1 MVSDGVGML
10 KRLMGLVKYIVFAFC
25 VCTSSQSFSQNSQSY
40 AEYWTVEEFH
50 ELNPEQIKI
59 NKAFVE
65 GVRKPG
71 LKKPEFKNAVKIGI
85 VYPGLQ
91 ASDYWRRS
99 VASLEGRLNDLGLPY
114 TLFSH
119 FTKPVVNIR
128 EQSDTLGEFLE
139 SGVDYLIFTLN
150 VSRHKEL
157 IEKVMIAGRAK
168 LFLQNITTPLK
179 SFSNQHP
186 FQYVGF
192 DHAIGTQILAE
203 KYLRITGGHG
213 QYAILHGPR
222 GYVTDMRGGTF
233 LREMKKHKNMQLVD
247 SYYVGFDR
255 KRSYEAS
262 LEILATHPKL
272 DFIFSSSTD
281 IALGVLDALKETGKL
296 DTVMTNGWGGGSA
309 ELKSIEQ
316 GELNFTVMRLN
327 DDNGVAMADAISL
340 DQQGREEEVPIIFSG
355 DMVLV
360 DDTMSVDYVRE
371 LKKRA
376 FRYSK

>member
-1 MVSDGVGML
+1 MVT
-10 KRLMGLVKYIVFAFC
+10 RLVAFVKFAVFMFC
-25 VCTSSQSFSQNSQSY
+25 MCAPSLSYSETGNKY

-50 ELNPEQIKI
+50 NLNPEQLKI
-59 NKAFVE
+59 NKAFVDV
-65 GVRKPG
+65 VRKPV
-71 LKKPEFKNAVKIGI
+71 LNKIDFKNSVKIGI

-99 VASLEGRLNDLGLPY
+99 VASLEGRLNELGLPY
-114 TLFSH
+114 TLYSH
-119 FTKPVVNIR
+119 FTKSVVNIR
-128 EQSDTLGEFLE
+128 EQSDTLGEFLQ
-139 SGVDYLIFTLN
+139 SGVDYLVFTLN

-157 IEKVMIAGRAK
+157 IEKVMATGRAK
-168 LFLQNITTPLK
+168 LLLQNITTPLK
-179 SFSNQHP
+179 SFSDHHP

-203 KYLRITGGHG
+203 KYLRITEGRA

-233 LREMKKHKNMQLVD
+233 LREMNTHKDMTLVD
-247 SYYVGFDR
+247 AYYVGFDR

-262 LEILATHPKL
+262 LEILDAHPKL

-296 DTVMTNGWGGGSA
+296 GKVSTNGWGGGSA
-309 ELKSIEQ
+309 ELKSIEK
-316 GELNFTVMRLN
+316 GELDFTVMRLN
-327 DDNGVAMADAISL
+327 DDSGVAMAEAISL
-340 DQQGREEEVPIIFSG
+340 DQQGRSAEVPIIFSG

-360 DDTMSVDYVRE
+360 DKTMSNNDIKG
-371 LKKRA
+371 LSKRA
-376 FRYSK
+376 FRYSN